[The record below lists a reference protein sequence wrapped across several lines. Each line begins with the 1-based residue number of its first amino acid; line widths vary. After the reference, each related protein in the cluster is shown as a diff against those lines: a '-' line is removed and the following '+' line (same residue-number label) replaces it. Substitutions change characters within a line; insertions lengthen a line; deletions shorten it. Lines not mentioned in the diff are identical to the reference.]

1 MDLDWLIG
9 IQDLRT
15 EIPDCTVQ
23 EKFRDVLSSTDS
35 SCEIPFPVLSRVL
48 DYYAACNDPTGKTL
62 KSISIKCG
70 QRYSQLDI
78 TVHHDLSEGVG
89 ILKIQALSAGGPHG
103 FETEHGL
110 RPWVCFRHQ
119 KQNFGEQTLVVNI
132 TREYLERILKKHCW
146 LNILAQ
152 IIGHALSVHVEG
164 LNPLEALLKIS
175 GYNSFQTT
183 TDMLSD
189 VARDILESYACLG
202 NPSSLETFIKD
213 APSLVARIQRHC
225 GDKISKEDLG
235 LAGKLIARMVQEAH
249 TLLRLYNLEDYSTGS
264 PLNITPSDFIYE
276 QYRSELTLMDVPT
289 FYTPPYLAGNL
300 SEAINSLGYTGENES
315 GVRIIRDIIAFKPAQ
330 KGASGTSVLEKI
342 RHWVDLF
349 MDFSEQNIYGL
360 SLIKSGTM
368 EDEDIAGIEV
378 IISNMIKLR
387 SRLCSNNDA
396 PYEDKLKKIL
406 LEEKDSLTLGFAL
419 NKIINEIHQDVL
431 RNVFGI
437 FKGWKSI
444 LGEVNTVS
452 SRAVNITV
460 DSAGTI
466 EYFPANKVNIIDYS
480 GDFRDGKAVVA
491 KTILESYLLTNVHL
505 RDNCYIDCIS
515 HTNKAWFFVDL
526 GVHGANIF
534 VDLEPNKRSISASY
548 AEGDVEDGNM
558 VRLRF
563 LREALEELGFTVNKT
578 EITFNAR
585 LDEGSA
591 GILDADEIVQRAIWT
606 IQAFASVADFDQE
619 IEDGRIS
626 DRSLKY
632 HRARISSSGTGF
644 PLYKMTK
651 GVRELKRLSAAIDEV
666 NAGILSIVN
675 PELIK
680 LGLAEIDE
688 STRGSKAI
696 EQNFN
701 KVILKGMAQGRFL
714 CHVSRPVFANPGYN
728 LPDPASYLDGLLE
741 HEYLEKIACTVNTL
755 DKVVGST
762 YISMA
767 NGNRITLT
775 RVDILSGKIGFYALR
790 DENTYKALRA
800 FAVDGEYLT
809 IVSGY
814 YNIIRDTNVVH
825 DLLTEHGYQ
834 LDAIEKR
841 NEWSAPMAPI
851 VKGIAVPAIKSCTGV
866 ATGFLKK
873 NRRDSAPADF
883 CHAIFSD
890 HILTPHEVGRLK
902 DAAGFITTDDST
914 LSHAQLTARTFN
926 KPGVIM
932 HGAQWI
938 DDDQSPFLMIP
949 VGSGSYQLRPG
960 QVITVDA
967 SRGLVNIAGAS
978 IDEKEDASATVKDI
992 FSLLVMINDQ
1002 MQAPEALSRL
1012 RNIIMNTKDAEIL
1025 KFIVQELFITSTL
1038 MESIHKIEIMK
1049 YLLDESADDLRL
1061 TIEEYIRDIIVDHR
1075 RRLKIDT
1082 AMAKKRLL
1090 GTSDINE
1097 AMFVRNKL
1105 SGQLGTFQNMEAIV
1119 CDRIGL
1125 VPLNYSEE
1133 IHEINV
1139 MYENI
1144 AEDFRTQAINTLH
1157 SLDQNLTSLEM
1168 KDLEKLMR
1176 ILRSES
1182 LLQAERSSMD
1192 ETFTCLKSQ
1201 MEDHLPIMHN
1211 RFRSSSKSMLIE
1223 LSDCSSIFS
1232 EFVGNKAA
1240 SLGDL
1245 LRTHSGIRVPPGF
1258 VLTSIGIEQLLDHNA
1273 AKAHTI
1279 QIALEEFTGGRA
1291 GTLDTISTIAT
1302 GFEYPETLKEE
1313 IILFYHS
1320 LENDEPSEPHTN
1332 VEDVFVV
1339 VRSSSILEDTF
1350 DDMMAGRFKSYPY
1363 VRGEKILLEAIL
1375 KCLAFYWVETGDVS
1389 TTQPVFIHK
1398 QIEADASMVVNSINM
1413 ADQRWDEVIINS
1425 ARGAGSGLVAGKVD
1439 SDLYFVDA
1447 STYAVKRA
1455 INPTKLT
1462 KSIFDKG
1469 KGYGTKI
1476 SAIENRAEQIRPSLS
1491 EEDAS
1496 RVAQLARQIHDFFGY
1511 PVDIEAV
1518 ITHGKI
1524 SIVQVRPIVLP

>member
-9 IQDLRT
+9 IQYPQT
-15 EIPDCTVQ
+15 EKSDCVLP
-23 EKFRDVLSSTDS
+23 EEIRDILSSTDS
-35 SCEIPFPVLSRVL
+35 SYEIPFHVLSRVF
-48 DYYAACNDPTGKTL
+48 DYYAACNAPTGKTENR
-62 KSISIKCG
+62 ISIKCG
-70 QRYSQLDI
+70 RRYSQLDI
-78 TVHHDLSEGVG
+78 PSQHDSPEGVG
-89 ILKIQALSAGGPHG
+89 ILKIYALPAGGPHG
-103 FETEHGL
+103 FETGHGL
-110 RPWVCFRHQ
+110 RPWICFIN
-119 KQNFGEQTLVVNI
+119 KGENFGEQTLVVNI

-146 LNILAQ
+146 INILAQ
-152 IIGHALSVHVEG
+152 IIGYALSVHVKG
-164 LNPLEALLKIS
+164 LNPLAALLEIS

-183 TDMLSD
+183 TDTLSE

-202 NPSSLETFIKD
+202 DISCLETFIKD
-213 APSLVARIQRHC
+213 APSLAARIHGHY
-225 GDKISKEDLG
+225 GDKISKKDLG
-235 LAGKLIARMVQEAH
+235 LADKLIGRMVQEAH

-276 QYRSELTLMDVPT
+276 QHRSELTLMDVPT
-289 FYTPPYLAGNL
+289 FYIPPYLAGNL
-300 SEAINSLGYTGENES
+300 SAVIQSLGYTGENDS

-330 KGASGTSVLEKI
+330 KASSGTGVLEKI

-349 MDFSEQNIYGL
+349 MDFSEQNISGL

-368 EDEDIAGIEV
+368 QDEDITEIEA
-378 IISNMIKLR
+378 IISSMIEL
-387 SRLCSNNDA
+387 SGRLCSNNDA
-396 PYEDKLKKIL
+396 PYEDRLKNIL

-419 NKIINEIHQDVL
+419 NKIINDIHQDVL

-452 SRAVNITV
+452 SKALNITV

-534 VDLEPNKRSISASY
+534 VDLDPNKRTISASY

-563 LREALEELGFTVNKT
+563 LRETLEELGFSVNKT

-666 NAGILSIVN
+666 NTGILSIVN

-680 LGLAEIDE
+680 LGLADIDE

-696 EQNFN
+696 ELNFN

-714 CHVSRPVFANPGYN
+714 SHVSRPVFANPKYN
-728 LPDPASYLDGLLE
+728 RPDPATYLDGLLD
-741 HEYLEKIACTVNTL
+741 HKYLEKIAGIVNTL

-790 DENTYKALRA
+790 DENTYKALSA
-800 FAVDGEYLT
+800 FAVDGEYFT
-809 IVSGY
+809 RVSGY

-825 DLLTEHGYQ
+825 DILTEHGYQ

-851 VKGIAVPAIKSCTGV
+851 VRGIAVPAIKSCTGV

-926 KPGVIM
+926 KPGVII

-938 DDDQSPFLMIP
+938 DDDQSPSLMIP

-967 SRGLVNIAGAS
+967 SRGLVNIVGAS
-978 IDEKEDASATVKDI
+978 TDEKEDASATVRDI

-1002 MQAPEALSRL
+1002 IQASEALSRI
-1012 RNIIMNTKDAEIL
+1012 RNIIMNTRDAEIL
-1025 KFIVQELFITSTL
+1025 KFIVQELFITGTL
-1038 MESIHKIEIMK
+1038 MESNHKIEIMK
-1049 YLLDESADDLRL
+1049 YLLAESAGDLHS
-1061 TIEEYIRDIIVDHR
+1061 TIEEYIKDIIVDYR
-1075 RRLKIDT
+1075 RRLKSDT
-1082 AMAKKRLL
+1082 DIAKQRLL

-1097 AMFVRNKL
+1097 ALFVRNKL
-1105 SGQLGTFQNMEAIV
+1105 SGQLKIFQNMEAIV

-1133 IHEINV
+1133 LHEIHE
-1139 MYENI
+1139 MYKNI
-1144 AEDFRTQAINTLH
+1144 AEDFRTQAINTLN
-1157 SLDQNLTSLEM
+1157 SLGQDLTTLEM
-1168 KDLEKLMR
+1168 KELEKLIR

-1182 LLQAERSSMD
+1182 LLQAKRSSMD
-1192 ETFTCLKSQ
+1192 EPFTCLKSQ

-1211 RFRSSSKSMLIE
+1211 RFRSSPKSMVVE

-1240 SLGDL
+1240 TLGDL
-1245 LRTHSGIRVPPGF
+1245 LRAHSGIQVPPGF

-1273 AKAHTI
+1273 DKAQTI
-1279 QIALEEFTGGRA
+1279 QTALEESKGGRA

-1302 GFEYPETLKEE
+1302 GFEYPESLKEE
-1313 IILFYHS
+1313 IISFYHS
-1320 LENDEPSEPHTN
+1320 LGNDEPCKPNKN

-1350 DDMMAGRFKSYPY
+1350 DEMMAGRFKSYPY

-1375 KCLAFYWVETGDVS
+1375 KCLAFYWAEIGDVS

-1462 KSIFDKG
+1462 KSIFDEG

-1496 RVAQLARQIHDFFGY
+1496 RAAELARQLHDFFGY

-1518 ITHGKI
+1518 ITQGKI